1 MPVED
6 PRSSRAREAAHRREM
21 RRRQVRRR
29 RVVALAVV
37 AAVIV
42 LLVVAIT
49 AAGGKRHSGDARA
62 AARAPAVSAA
72 VADRRVRRLLKQG
85 TPVYCGGRDRPY
97 VALTFD
103 DGPGPSTAQAVRK
116 LAALHVPATFFL
128 IGEHVTPFRETV
140 ALEARGNAIGDH
152 TFHHVQLTA
161 LSLVDAGHE
170 IADTANAITAV
181 THQPVRLL
189 RPPLGARN
197 PPVDAV
203 ARAEGVLEVLW
214 DIDVRDIEGAS
225 ADEVVAAVSHHAQPG
240 SIIQM
245 HENAPQT
252 LASLDAIVGAVRA
265 KHLRPVTVPELIALD
280 PPSPQQ
286 LAAGPRGCGL
296 PEPVSSGSAP

>member
-1 MPVED
+1 MPAED
-6 PRSSRAREAAHRREM
+6 SRRSPARREAAAHRREIH
-21 RRRQVRRR
+21 RRRVRRR
-29 RVVALAVV
+29 RVAALAIAAAAIV
-37 AAVIV
+37 A
-42 LLVVAIT
+42 LVVAIT
-49 AAGGKRHSGDARA
+49 ASGGKRRSADARA
-62 AARAPAVSAA
+62 AVQAPAVSAA
-72 VADRRVRRLLKQG
+72 VADRSVRRLRKQG
-85 TPVYCGGRDRPY
+85 KPVYCGGRNRPF

-103 DGPGPSTAQAVRK
+103 DGPGPSTAQAVRR

-140 ALEARGNAIGDH
+140 ALEARGNAIGNH

-170 IADTANAITAV
+170 IADAGNAITAI
-181 THQPVRLL
+181 THQPVRLM

-214 DIDVRDIEGAS
+214 DIDVHDIEGAS
-225 ADEVVAAVSHHAQPG
+225 ADKVVAAVSHHAQAG
-240 SIIQM
+240 SIILM

-252 LASLDAIVGAVRA
+252 LASLDAIVAAVRA
-265 KHLRPVTVPELIALD
+265 KHLRPVTVPELMALD
-280 PPSPQQ
+280 PPSAQQ

-296 PEPVSSGSAP
+296 PEPVSSG

>member
-1 MPVED
+1 MPAED
-6 PRSSRAREAAHRREM
+6 PRRSHARREAVHRREV
-21 RRRQVRRR
+21 RRRQIRRR
-29 RVVALAVV
+29 RAAALAVV
-37 AAVIV
+37 AAVVV
-42 LLVVAIT
+42 LCVVVLSAL
-49 AAGGKRHSGDARA
+49 GGERRSGDARA
-62 AARAPAVSAA
+62 AVQGHAVAPAV
-72 VADRRVRRLLKQG
+72 ADASVRRLLKQG
-85 TPVYCGGRDRPY
+85 KPVYCGGRNRPY

-103 DGPGPSTAQAVRK
+103 DGPGPSTAQAVRR

-140 ALEARGNAIGDH
+140 ALEARGNAIGNH

-170 IADTANAITAV
+170 IADAGNAITAI
-181 THQPVRLL
+181 THQPVRLM

-214 DIDVRDIEGAS
+214 DIDVHDIEGAS
-225 ADEVVAAVSHHAQPG
+225 ADKVVAAVSHHAQAG
-240 SIIQM
+240 SIILM

-252 LASLDAIVGAVRA
+252 LESLDAIVAAVRA
-265 KHLRPVTVPELIALD
+265 KHLRPVTVPELMALD
-280 PPSPQQ
+280 PPSAQQ

-296 PEPVSSGSAP
+296 PEPVSSG